1 MNTRVETG
9 YPLDNHRTTPVPAFA
24 QFARA
29 VHDSPNID
37 YMWLWDELSGWF
49 PGKLWTTENTPA
61 ADFIDGDSTYDPFV
75 QAAIALAH
83 NPDANIRLSTDAI
96 RGGPAELLRKVLT
109 LSNATS
115 GNVVVAVGAGEL
127 RQTKPFGYKR
137 TEGLQRL
144 EDILQLVRRLYDE
157 PQPWTQET
165 NFWHLKNATIGKHRP
180 EKRPE
185 FWALGGG
192 PVLLE
197 IAARYADG
205 FEAAT
210 PQAIQTPEEFSETVE
225 AMRKKVKGYGRDPDA
240 FGFGIW
246 SLYVCHEDPEVI
258 DRVLANPIVRYFAG
272 QFGRLDQK
280 RWLNEGETPVMPDG
294 WHYAVKWAPFEQTD
308 EEIQRIVDATPV
320 SMSRKAYHV
329 GTPKEM
335 AKLHS
340 EFVEAGAQFVGWLDM
355 TPLALGP
362 LEGPESLRRANEISG
377 LIRQAT
383 GVGV

>member
-9 YPLDNHRTTPVPAFA
+9 YPLDNHRTTPIPAFA

-37 YMWLWDELSGWF
+37 YLWLWDELSGWF

-192 PVLLE
+192 PVLLD

-225 AMRKKVKGYGRDPDA
+225 A
-240 FGFGIW
+240 IL
-246 SLYVCHEDPEVI
+246 LY
-258 DRVLANPIVRYFAG
+258 
-272 QFGRLDQK
+272 
-280 RWLNEGETPVMPDG
+280 PDG
-294 WHYAVKWAPFEQTD
+294 RTD
-308 EEIQRIVDATPV
+308 KVPCPGGCAR
-320 SMSRKAYHV
+320 
-329 GTPKEM
+329 
-335 AKLHS
+335 
-340 EFVEAGAQFVGWLDM
+340 
-355 TPLALGP
+355 
-362 LEGPESLRRANEISG
+362 
-377 LIRQAT
+377 RQALPVCCGSKGRASQARAT
-383 GVGV
+383 LASVYERFSESFATTDLVTARALLGDL